1 MRKLKVLVSAWLLL
15 WACCVYGDTTGVPY
29 TSEVAIRDMLLKKV
43 TPVFPPEALA
53 SVRHAAL
60 IEAHIVMNVSG
71 DVVDATILE
80 SPDPS
85 VNKAVLQAL
94 WKWKFKPFPGVS
106 KDFKLAGK
114 LTFYCIV
121 DGKSGRI
128 VNPDEVGIVE
138 LDGREP
144 AVSKGK
150 AR

>member
-1 MRKLKVLVSAWLLL
+1 MMQKLKVLIPVWLLL
-15 WACCVYGDTTGVPY
+15 CACCLYGETGVPY
-29 TSEVAIRDMLLKKV
+29 TSEVAIRDMLIKKV
-43 TPVFPPEALA
+43 TPVFPSDALA
-53 SVRHAAL
+53 SVRHAAV
-60 IEAHIVMNVSG
+60 IEARIVMNVSG

-85 VNKAVLQAL
+85 LSKATLQAL
-94 WKWKFKPFPGVS
+94 WQWKFRPITGES

-121 DGKSGRI
+121 DGKSGKI

-138 LDGREP
+138 IDGREP